1 MERFS
6 TIIIGG
12 GAAGLFLAA
21 NVTTEYGKVL
31 LLERGE
37 RVGKKLSSTGNGQGN
52 VTNAL
57 VGERP
62 YLSVRGD
69 KTQEKQIHGYLMRY
83 GREEMLAFLE
93 SLGGLF
99 LPDERGRYYP
109 AGRQASAVTDLL
121 RFAVAQRGVLVQTGS
136 YVQKLK
142 KEGGRY
148 ALTAETPS
156 GMQTYYAD
164 NVVVC
169 TGGKAAKNFGTDGN
183 GYTLAGGFG
192 HSVTALYPAL
202 VQLKTDTQYT
212 KPLKG
217 IRVMDSGLTAMVDGK
232 PVSSLVGDVIFTDYG
247 VSGDAVFRISSFI
260 ADKIDGGKVVLSLDL
275 LPTVSKEKLVA
286 VLAEKRKKFPEL
298 ADSELLCG
306 ILNNQVGRAVMKR
319 YGGGGFETVADGVK
333 CFTIPVTGSLGFD
346 YAQVTKGGIPL
357 AEVDEG
363 LQSRYGD
370 GLYFAGEILDVD
382 GECGGF
388 NLQWAYTSAMVCAH
402 SIEAKYRGQ
411 VWKQSPN
418 RG

>member
-1 MERFS
+1 MEKFS

-12 GAAGLFLAA
+12 GAAGLFFAA

-37 RVGKKLSSTGNGQGN
+37 RVGRKLASTGNGQGN

-69 KTQEKQIHGYLMRY
+69 KTQEKQIQGYLMRY

-93 SLGGLF
+93 GLGGLF

-109 AGRQASAVTDLL
+109 TGRQASAVTDLL
-121 RFAVAQRGVLVQTGS
+121 RYAVAQRGVCVQTGA

-142 KEGGRY
+142 KVGGRY
-148 ALTAETPS
+148 AVTAETSS
-156 GMQTYYAD
+156 GTQTYYAD

-183 GYTLAGGFG
+183 GYALAGDFG

-202 VQLKTDTQYT
+202 VQLKTDTKHI

-217 IRVMDSGLTAMVDGK
+217 IRIMDGSLTAAVDGK
-232 PVSSLVGDVIFTDYG
+232 PVCSLVGDVIFTDYG
-247 VSGDAVFRISSFI
+247 VSGDSVFRISSFI
-260 ADKIDGGKVVLSLDL
+260 ADKIDAGKVALSIDL
-275 LPTVSKEKLVA
+275 LPSVSKERLVA
-286 VLAEKRKKFPEL
+286 LLQEKRERFPTLAE
-298 ADSELLCG
+298 SELLCG

-319 YGGGGFETVADGVK
+319 YGDGGYERVANGVK
-333 CFTIPVTGSLGFD
+333 GFTLPVVGSLGFD

-357 AEVDEG
+357 AEVDET

-388 NLQWAYTSAMVCAH
+388 NLQWAYTSAMVCADA
-402 SIEAKYRGQ
+402 IEAKYRGQ
-411 VWKQSPN
+411 VWK
-418 RG
+418 